1 MVSIL
6 HVYLISF
13 AGISKILRASEV
25 ASATRVR
32 HSFELSVIHVNQGFK
47 DFRRVLCIGAV
58 SGANKPQ
65 VSCYTSFSDWLIY
78 LIYQKR

>member
-58 SGANKPQ
+58 SGANNLKFH
-65 VSCYTSFSDWLIY
+65 VTLRSLIG
-78 LIYQKR
+78 LFN